1 MAVFVL
7 TITTPASR
15 QPATRA
21 DDVTER
27 ARLQELLL
35 TVASIVSNTGA
46 YTGDATGA
54 RGGRAE
60 FTYEVGEVSNA
71 A

>member
-1 MAVFVL
+1 MATFTL
-7 TITTPASR
+7 TIMTPARRKPQS
-15 QPATRA
+15 RA

-35 TVASIVSNTGA
+35 TVASIVSNTGSYA
-46 YTGDATGA
+46 GDATGA

-60 FTYEVGEVSNA
+60 FTYEVEEISNA